1 MEKEI
6 IIIQTPNQKFSI
18 QKHLLCYSKYFKEI
32 LIKNT
37 RKIIQIEVDST
48 IMSLVID
55 YLKKLDN
62 NNPIEIKFPVSKK
75 IFENPENWGFR
86 FLSEIPMN
94 QLINLTSFSKFL
106 GINSLFELC
115 CGRIAFLC
123 LGKKEGDILKLFND
137 NDFTEKEK
145 NKIKEENKWLNE

>member
-18 QKHLLCYSKYFKEI
+18 QKHLLYYSKYFKEI
-32 LIKNT
+32 
-37 RKIIQIEVDST
+37 
-48 IMSLVID
+48 LVID

-123 LGKKEGDILKLFND
+123 LGKKEEDILKLFNVK
-137 NDFTEKEK
+137 NFTEKEK